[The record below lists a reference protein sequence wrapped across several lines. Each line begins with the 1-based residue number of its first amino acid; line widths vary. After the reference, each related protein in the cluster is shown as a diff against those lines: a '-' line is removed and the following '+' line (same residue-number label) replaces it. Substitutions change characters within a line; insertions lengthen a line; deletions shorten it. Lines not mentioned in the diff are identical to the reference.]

1 MERADD
7 MVEVVVGA
15 VFLVFTIDLLAS
27 GIKDL
32 EGNASRPVKVTFTVV
47 GSSSVAVVA
56 SSSEEQE
63 KRAVRERN
71 RSAWVILIV
80 LNFNCR

>member
-15 VFLVFTIDLLAS
+15 DILVFAIDLLAS

-32 EGNASRPVKVTFTVV
+32 EGNACAPDC
-47 GSSSVAVVA
+47 VAEA
-56 SSSEEQE
+56 R
-63 KRAVRERN
+63 KGALAF
-71 RSAWVILIV
+71 RSG
-80 LNFNCR
+80 